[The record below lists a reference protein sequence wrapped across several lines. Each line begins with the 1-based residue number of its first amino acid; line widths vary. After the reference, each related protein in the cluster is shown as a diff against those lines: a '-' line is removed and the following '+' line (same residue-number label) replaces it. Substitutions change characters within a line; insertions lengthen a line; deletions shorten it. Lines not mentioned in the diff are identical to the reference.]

1 MKGVIAS
8 CLGEMV
14 TTKFGKDKWE
24 AILRKAGLPVHTV
37 FLAPQNIDDAA
48 VLKVVNAACEVLHLT
63 LPQAADAF
71 GDYWMTVFAPRIYQ
85 PYLRGARNAREL
97 LLNMERV
104 HIQATKTIA
113 DAHPPHF
120 DYRWEDD
127 QTLIMVYKSDRSL
140 VDFVVGLAKG
150 VGNYFNER
158 LEVKK
163 LSATEVR
170 VRFV

>member
-8 CLGEMV
+8 CLAEVV
-14 TTKFGKDKWE
+14 TAKYGKAKWE
-24 AILRKAGLPVHTV
+24 AVLAKAGLPLQTV
-37 FLAPQNIDDAA
+37 FLAPQDIDDAA

-71 GDYWMTVFAPRIYQ
+71 GDYWMTTFAPRIYQ
-85 PYLRGARNAREL
+85 PYFRGAKNAREF

-113 DAHPPHF
+113 DAHPPGFEYH
-120 DYRWEDD
+120 WEDD
-127 QTLIMVYKSDRSL
+127 QTLIMVYRSPRAL
-140 VDFVVGLAKG
+140 IDFVVGLAKG
-150 VGNYFNER
+150 VGTYFHEQ

-163 LSATEVR
+163 LSPTEVR
-170 VRFV
+170 VRFI